1 MPVDVTDLFESVSAP
16 PMYVDADVVL
26 ARGRRR
32 RLRRRVYGA
41 AVVLAAAVL
50 VMPVADVLRVDAAS
64 PQIPAGAP
72 SSSRA
77 GVPTGSATLTPAA
90 PKCQVPTPG
99 ALAAV
104 NATITADAK
113 GNSLPRAVVMAD
125 PASGMW
131 FVAGAF
137 AGPAAKGEGALGIW
151 ATTTD
156 PTKEP
161 FTGKVFAVDGGAIE
175 LSTAPV
181 TEATSY
187 DPERAEVLGCW
198 PPQ

>member
-1 MPVDVTDLFESVSAP
+1 MPVDVTELFESVSAP
-16 PMYVDADVVL
+16 PMSVDADVVL

-41 AVVLAAAVL
+41 AAVLAAAAL
-50 VMPVADVLRVDAAS
+50 VIPVADALRVDAAS

-72 SSSRA
+72 LSSRA
-77 GVPTGSATLTPAA
+77 GVPTGSATPTSPT
-90 PKCQVPTPG
+90 PKCQAPTRG

-104 NATITADAK
+104 NATITADGK
-113 GNSLPRAVVMAD
+113 GNSLPRAVVLAD

-156 PTKEP
+156 PTQGP
-161 FTGKVFAVDGGAIE
+161 FTGKVLGVDGGA
-175 LSTAPV
+175 SSFSKAPM
-181 TEATSY
+181 TDATSY
-187 DPERAEVLGCW
+187 DPERVYVLNCW